1 MKTKINM
8 GPTPRHSQR
17 WFGLLLALLVMSP
30 LSESAAAEVPKRLAL
45 VYMSDGT
52 EYEGILQ
59 LTPGIDFTMTK
70 LPSTDE
76 ETATVDLEDIRAK
89 SRVFTFNFDVVKEMT
104 FSPLSV
110 ENLQKFK
117 MLNISNKNAG
127 KVEKVRFGRT
137 YPVLKPKCKVLFN
150 SGETATGVV
159 NTRSV
164 FLRVID
170 PDTGF
175 TLETRK
181 FVIRSK
187 YSGEPGQA
195 PDDLVHIQ
203 RIKMLDE
210 GAAFARNM
218 EIDFRSFDVASAD
231 AESGIRAMT
240 QDTLSRVVVK
250 NGADSKPRVHST
262 LGENVF
268 LAAQVDGRWVAGWPA
283 EGTKR
288 TDLFKSVESEFLK
301 VQDYYTEKKLLGIIS
316 EDRDRKITALVRL
329 RRDIADPEA
338 ALAWAKGTAW
348 GPNSANFE
356 MDANGEL
363 MEFYRLSIWRFV
375 RDNESGKMTLIDRG
389 TFCRT
394 RIKLEEETP
403 EMGIAPGLW
412 PVVMKDG
419 KLIVGGR

>member
-1 MKTKINM
+1 MKTEINM
-8 GPTPRHSQR
+8 DPTARHLLR
-17 WFGLLLALLVMSP
+17 WFGLLLALLVLSP
-30 LSESAAAEVPKRLAL
+30 MDESAADEVPKRHAL

-52 EYEGILQ
+52 DYEGVLQ
-59 LTPGIDFTMTK
+59 LTPGIDIKMTK
-70 LPSTDE
+70 LPGGQDE
-76 ETATVDLEDIRAK
+76 KTGTVDLDDIRAK

-104 FSPLSV
+104 FSPLN
-110 ENLQKFK
+110 EEYLKKFK
-117 MLNISNKNAG
+117 ILNVSNKGAEV
-127 KVEKVRFGRT
+127 KKVRFGLP

-159 NTRSV
+159 GTRAV
-164 FLRVID
+164 FLRIID

-175 TLETRK
+175 VQDTKK
-181 FVIRSK
+181 FVLRSK
-187 YSGEPGQA
+187 YSGEPGQSL
-195 PDDLVHIQ
+195 DDLVHVQ

-218 EIDFRSFDVASAD
+218 VVDFRSFKIASAD
-231 AESGIRAMT
+231 AESGIRAIT
-240 QDTLSRVVVK
+240 QDTLSRVTVK
-250 NGADSKPRVHST
+250 NDADGKPRVHST

-288 TDLFKSVESEFLK
+288 TELFKSVETEVLK

-329 RRDIADPEA
+329 RRDIPDPEA
-338 ALAWAKGTAW
+338 ALAWAKGV
-348 GPNSANFE
+348 GGGFE
-356 MDANGEL
+356 MDNKTGEL

-375 RDNESGKMTLIDRG
+375 RDNESGKMTLVDRG

-403 EMGIAPGLW
+403 EMGIAPDLW

-419 KLIVGGR
+419 KLIVGGK